1 MLTLIKT
8 TTKGA
13 FMTLITKDE
22 FYKLIGPRD
31 ICVSSSHEK
40 NESYFKTRSGVLVGI
55 CKNIE
60 TENDYIKEYYID
72 IQVLPPEIKD

>member
-1 MLTLIKT
+1 ME
-8 TTKGA
+8 
-13 FMTLITKDE
+13 LITRDE

-55 CKNIE
+55 CKHIE
-60 TENDYIKEYYID
+60 IESDTIKEYYID
-72 IQVLPPEIKD
+72 ISILPPEIKD